1 MYRFFSQNHLI
12 QNEPISLSDDEMHHL
27 KRVLRVRIGE
37 KIEVVDGKGSL
48 AQAIYDDEIISEKV
62 YHQKKTEIKK
72 VLIQAIPE
80 KNHLDFILEK
90 ATEIGITDFYFF
102 PAERS
107 KIKEISDGALMRMK
121 KITISA
127 MKQCKRLFL
136 PNIHLQ
142 TKMDN
147 FKDLSFPLFLADPK
161 GQPFQKE
168 ATETSKAIL
177 VGPESGLS
185 SKEINFLISDCKA
198 KSISLSP
205 NILRAETASIIASY
219 LICS

>member
-12 QNEPISLSDDEMHHL
+12 QNDPITLSDEEMHHL
-27 KRVLRVRIGE
+27 KRVLRVRNGE
-37 KIEVVDGKGSL
+37 KIELVDGKGSL
-48 AQAIYDDEIISEKV
+48 AEAIFDDQIVARNIHYEK
-62 YHQKKTEIKK
+62 KPIAKK

-90 ATEIGITDFYFF
+90 ATEIGITEFHFF

-107 KIKEISDGALMRMK
+107 KIKEISDGTLLRMK

-136 PNIHLQ
+136 PSIHLQ
-142 TKMDN
+142 TKISI
-147 FKDLSFPLFLADPK
+147 FKDLSFPLFLADPN
-161 GQPFQKE
+161 GEPFIKE
-168 ATETSKAIL
+168 CTENSKAIV
-177 VGPESGLS
+177 VGPESGLTP
-185 SKEINFLISDCKA
+185 KEIEFFIHECKA
-198 KSISLSP
+198 KSVSLSP

-219 LICS
+219 IICS

>member
-12 QNEPISLSDDEMHHL
+12 QNEPITLSDEEMHHL
-27 KRVLRVRIGE
+27 KRVLRVRDGE
-37 KIEVVDGKGSL
+37 KIELVDGKGSL
-48 AQAIYDDEIISEKV
+48 AEAIFDDQIIARKVHHEK
-62 YHQKKTEIKK
+62 KPDTKK

-90 ATEIGITDFYFF
+90 ATEIGITEFHFF

-107 KIKEISDGALMRMK
+107 KIKEISDGTLLRMK

-127 MKQCKRLFL
+127 MKQSKRLFL
-136 PNIHLQ
+136 PSIHLHS
-142 TKMDN
+142 N
-147 FKDLSFPLFLADPK
+147 IASFRELSFPLLLADPN
-161 GQPFQKE
+161 GEHFIKE
-168 ATETSKAIL
+168 TYETSKAIL
-177 VGPESGLS
+177 VGPESGLT
-185 SKEINFLISDCKA
+185 SKEIEFFIQECKA

-205 NILRAETASIIASY
+205 NILRAETAAIIASY